1 MTRRNRRSSRTPF
14 VLVATLSISAW
25 PAAAQ
30 VPTEA
35 PPNLSDLLD
44 PAPLAEPE
52 VDDAGTDDPLRRAR
66 DALLAAGDASAARP
80 PAEELVG
87 RPDASSDPRY
97 ADDLVRLGVILTL
110 LGEFDA
116 AERRYF
122 EAADVIRD
130 AEGEFALDLVD
141 VYRAL
146 GRSYIRERRFVE
158 AITALE
164 QAQHV
169 SQRNL
174 GLFNETQAGLIDDL
188 TTAYLGLGDIET
200 AGRLQRERLDNV
212 VRRFGEDD
220 PRVVP
225 YRYGLA
231 RYYEQSRLRGAAR
244 EQYEAALETLEP
256 LGDEAALLEPLR
268 RLLRIDVQLRD
279 RDTARQRIVEILERR
294 PDLPALER
302 ALSLTALGD
311 FALARENDLA
321 TAAARYA
328 EAWTLLADMPDERG
342 RLLGRPEMLDF
353 VAPLTA
359 VDRGTSPRRPYAWG
373 TIVLR
378 FDVGADGRARNA
390 TVVSAEP
397 AGLVET
403 AYVNRIRQAH
413 FRPRIVD
420 GKPATTENVRYSHY
434 FRYYVAD

>member
-1 MTRRNRRSSRTPF
+1 MNRRNRRSSRAALA
-14 VLVATLSISAW
+14 LVASLSISAW
-25 PAAAQ
+25 PAGAPAQ
-30 VPTEA
+30 TEA
-35 PPNLSDLLD
+35 PPNLGELLERT
-44 PAPLAEPE
+44 PPAEPG
-52 VDDAGTDDPLRRAR
+52 VDATGMDPLRRAR
-66 DALLAAGDASAARP
+66 DALLAAGDASAARN
-80 PAEELVG
+80 PAEQLVG
-87 RPDASSDPRY
+87 RPDAASDPRY
-97 ADDLVRLGVILTL
+97 ADDLVRLGMVHTL

-122 EAADVIRD
+122 EAADVIRN

-174 GLFNETQAGLIDDL
+174 GLFNDAQAGLIDDL
-188 TTAYLGLGDIET
+188 TAAYLGLGDIET
-200 AGRLQRERLDNV
+200 AGRLQRERLDNAI
-212 VRRFGEDD
+212 RRFGARD

-256 LGDEAALLEPLR
+256 LGDDAALLEPLR
-268 RLLRIDVQLRD
+268 RLLRIDLLLRD
-279 RDTARQRIVEILERR
+279 RDTARTRIAEILERR
-294 PDLPALER
+294 PDLPALKR
-302 ALSLTALGD
+302 ALALTALGD
-311 FALARENDLA
+311 FALARDGDP
-321 TAAARYA
+321 AAAAAHYA
-328 EAWTLLADMPDERG
+328 EAWTLLADVPDERE

-359 VDRGTSPRRPYAWG
+359 VDRGARGRPYAWG

-378 FDVGADGRARNA
+378 FDVGADGRARDVS
-390 TVVSAEP
+390 VVSAEP

-403 AYVNRIRQAH
+403 AYVGRIREAH

-420 GKPATTENVRYSHY
+420 AMPAPTTDVRYTHY
-434 FRYYVAD
+434 FRYYVAE

>member
-1 MTRRNRRSSRTPF
+1 MTRRNRRSNRSPL
-14 VLVATLSISAW
+14 VLAASLSISAW

-30 VPTEA
+30 TERTEA
-35 PPNLSDLLD
+35 PPNLPDLLE
-44 PAPLAEPE
+44 PVPRAEP
-52 VDDAGTDDPLRRAR
+52 DTDGAGSDPLRRAR
-66 DALLAAGDASAARP
+66 DAQLAAGDALGARD
-80 PAEELVG
+80 PAEQLVA
-87 RPDASSDPRY
+87 RPDAPSDPRY
-97 ADDLVRLGVILTL
+97 ADDLVRLGMVHTL

-122 EAADVIRD
+122 DAADVIRRT
-130 AEGEFALDLVD
+130 EGEFALDLID

-146 GRSYIRERRFVE
+146 GRSYILERRYVE

-164 QAQHV
+164 QAQHI

-174 GLFNETQAGLIDDL
+174 GLFNESQTGLIDDL
-188 TTAYLGLGDIET
+188 TTAYLGLGDAET
-200 AGRLQRERLDNV
+200 AGRLQRERLDNA
-212 VRRFGEDD
+212 VRRFGESD

-244 EQYEAALETLEP
+244 AQYEAALAALEP

-268 RLLRIDVQLRD
+268 RLLRIDVLLRD
-279 RDTARQRIVEILERR
+279 RDTARTRIAEILERQR
-294 PDLPALER
+294 DLPALDR
-302 ALSLTALGD
+302 ALSVIALGD
-311 FALARENDLA
+311 FALARDNDLG
-321 TAAARYA
+321 AAVAHYG
-328 EAWTLLADMPDERG
+328 EAWALLADAPNERE

-353 VAPLTA
+353 IAPLTA
-359 VDRGTSPRRPYAWG
+359 VDRRTSTRPYAWG

-378 FDVGADGRARNA
+378 FDVGADGRARGV

-397 AGLVET
+397 AGLVDA
-403 AYVNRIRQAH
+403 AYVRRIREAH

-420 GKPATTENVRYSHY
+420 GQPAPTEDVRYTHY